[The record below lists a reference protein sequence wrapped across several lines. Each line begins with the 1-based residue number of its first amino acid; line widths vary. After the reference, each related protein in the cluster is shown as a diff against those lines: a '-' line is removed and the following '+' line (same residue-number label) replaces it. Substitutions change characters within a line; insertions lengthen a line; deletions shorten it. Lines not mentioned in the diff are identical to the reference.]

1 MNQMPVYVTYFI
13 QLLLI
18 LHVLKTGRDRYWI
31 FILLFIPLI
40 GGVAYLV
47 MEILPGLTGGVAG
60 QRAMRGMKQLVD
72 PGGDVRACAR
82 AWEQSPNAENGR
94 RYAQALITSD
104 QAEQALDVLAQA
116 RSGFFENDPTLLL
129 LEAQARFLEEDW
141 EQALKCLEKS
151 RDKNPE
157 FYSAVGHLL
166 HARTL
171 EALGRLDE
179 AIDDYVKVAGYFP
192 GAEARYRL
200 ALALKSNGEVDDAKE
215 VLDNLLRDAELGP
228 AHFRSSQRHWLR
240 AARKALASMS

>member
-1 MNQMPVYVTYFI
+1 MPVYVTYFF

-47 MEILPGLTGGVAG
+47 MEILPELTGGVSG
-60 QRAMRGMKQLVD
+60 QRAMRGMMQLVD
-72 PGGDVRACAR
+72 PGGDIRECAR
-82 AWEQSPNAENGR
+82 AWAQSASAENGR
-94 RYAQALITSD
+94 RYAQALITANRAS
-104 QAEQALDVLAQA
+104 EALDVLDKA
-116 RSGFFENDPTLLL
+116 RSGFFTNDPTLLL

-141 EQALKCLEKS
+141 AESLKCLEKT

-166 HARTL
+166 HARAL
-171 EALGRLDE
+171 EASGRIEE
-179 AIDDYVKVAGYFP
+179 AIDEYVEVSGYFP

-200 ALALKSNGEVDDAKE
+200 ALALEANGETAQAKTE
-215 VLDNLLRDAELGP
+215 LEALISEAELGP
-228 AHFRSSQRHWLR
+228 AHFRREQKHWLK
-240 AARKALASMS
+240 AAKKSLQSLT